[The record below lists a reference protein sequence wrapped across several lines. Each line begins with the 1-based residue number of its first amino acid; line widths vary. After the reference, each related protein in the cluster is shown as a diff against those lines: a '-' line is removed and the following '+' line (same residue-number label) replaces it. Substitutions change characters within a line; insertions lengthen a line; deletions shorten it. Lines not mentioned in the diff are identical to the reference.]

1 MHGKYEGWDQVLRQG
16 HVAMMKAVIDIGAH
30 ANQPKR
36 RSLLVHYHQSRSEST
51 IGKQKNDTEL
61 VLECQG
67 SSIGQYTTQ
76 WLNEIYSSCAGIS
89 PEKWLHKSKQSRSN
103 LPFPNIKILF
113 PSLRTVQNSILGTDG
128 GGTMFC
134 KAAYWQGA
142 NFPRDLFHDS
152 NSKRG
157 GVLMHTKVCLI
168 NSRNPNVF
176 IYSKSK

>member
-1 MHGKYEGWDQVLRQG
+1 MQINPSVGPSLFTILTPILIPTTGKR
-16 HVAMMKAVIDIGAH
+16 
-30 ANQPKR
+30 
-36 RSLLVHYHQSRSEST
+36 
-51 IGKQKNDTEL
+51 KNDTEL

-89 PEKWLHKSKQSRSN
+89 PEKWIHRSKKSRES

-113 PSLRTVQNSILGTDG
+113 PSLRTVENSILGTDG

-134 KAAYWQGA
+134 REENWRRP
-142 NFPRDLFHDS
+142 NFPRELFHDS

-157 GVLMHTKVCLI
+157 GVLMHTKVSIL
-168 NSRNPNVF
+168 NS
-176 IYSKSK
+176 